1 MARKENSNSIASR
14 LSRIELD
21 EGTAYD
27 LVRERLGVENMD
39 YADAVEWIEET
50 FELETSVGALVN
62 FYRKHCT
69 GFKAKR
75 NREYAREIRD
85 MFEKDPE
92 INFSEL
98 TLQQIEQRAFEE
110 AYAKDA
116 DIKDLQALSSILG
129 DSARLKLQQRRLEL
143 DVNKWRDAVKS
154 DIEKGLDALQDEIK
168 GNAEALK
175 LFDQMKALFIQSVEG
190 AEA

>member
-14 LSRIELD
+14 LSRIELA

-116 DIKDLQALSSILG
+116 DIKDLQALVQMIGSSKKLQLEWEKLEVAKRRIELLEKKAAQADEASGVVG
-129 DSARLKLQQRRLEL
+129 DGKLTAEQKDQRLK
-143 DVNKWRDAVKS
+143 
-154 DIEKGLDALQDEIK
+154 GLF
-168 GNAEALK
+168 G
-175 LFDQMKALFIQSVEG
+175 FG
-190 AEA
+190 G